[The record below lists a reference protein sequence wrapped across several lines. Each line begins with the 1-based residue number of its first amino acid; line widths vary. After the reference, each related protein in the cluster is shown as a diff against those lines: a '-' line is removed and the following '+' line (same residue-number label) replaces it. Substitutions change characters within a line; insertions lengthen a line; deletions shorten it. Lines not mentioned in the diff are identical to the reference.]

1 MKISHLKNKKI
12 KMIDISDKKLT
23 SRIARAE
30 CKIKF
35 SKQALNKVINNETSK
50 GEILNIARSSGILG
64 AKKTSS
70 LIPLCHNFPIN
81 FVNIDFKVDKKK
93 KIICVISE
101 VKTNYSTGVE
111 MEALTACSI
120 ASLVI
125 YDMCKSLDKKIIIDD
140 LKLTFKDGG
149 KSGTFKR

>member
-35 SKQALNKVINNETSK
+35 SKQSLDKVINNETSK

-93 KIICVISE
+93 K
-101 VKTNYSTGVE
+101 NY
-111 MEALTACSI
+111 LCNI
-120 ASLVI
+120 
-125 YDMCKSLDKKIIIDD
+125 
-140 LKLTFKDGG
+140 
-149 KSGTFKR
+149 